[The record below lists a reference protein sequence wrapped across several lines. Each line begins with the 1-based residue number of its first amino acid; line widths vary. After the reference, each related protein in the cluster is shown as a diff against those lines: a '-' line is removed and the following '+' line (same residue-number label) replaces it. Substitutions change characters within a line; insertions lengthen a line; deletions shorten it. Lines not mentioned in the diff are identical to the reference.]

1 MLRFSAEVPVNELK
15 FELTLVLGAF
25 ATLLRKQS
33 ISQYNQLQY
42 GQRDE
47 SVSASF
53 DGVLCDVNALSSD

>member
-15 FELTLVLGAF
+15 FELTSVPGALV
-25 ATLLRKQS
+25 TLLRKQS
-33 ISQYNQLQY
+33 ILQYNQLRY

-47 SVSASF
+47 SVSASC